1 MHLFNRVRLF
11 TRSRFFLLYSIALVF
26 SVGVKTYSA
35 QASVFPDLIE
45 EPQRIANH
53 PVSQGPFS
61 SRKYMIED
69 VQEPD
74 FIATIENLSAD
85 VSGMLF
91 PEGTWLGMDKK
102 FLTAAFH
109 ALPETHGTVSNSGEY
124 DLLLAILKTGINS
137 RLMPEIWISPRGTD
151 LLTVRMEKLNSLG
164 AFDEAAALY
173 RQIPGKPY
181 HVRQVT
187 SGIISLLGS
196 GRIEE
201 ACIDIFSFSR
211 YFDDADLQTKMKQA
225 CEHRFSGA
233 HKTGDGNGDG
243 DRNQNF
249 FKIDMDTLKTMS
261 LLELSLLVNKGKT
274 NTINYTLSE
283 DYADYSQISL
293 GKTALLLTH
302 DGLPENIR
310 LKLALLSYKSGFF
323 KLENLENTYKTVSA
337 NGLNGEWANIISTF
351 KALNKDKGPALYE
364 ISDAVIELFKKRF
377 SGTDK
382 AVSSMAYHPFARYI
396 QPFTFE
402 QLDSEQKNF
411 TLYILAGAMTNGAFG
426 KEIILRHLKTDT
438 LSLDRKES
446 FYLLTSFLIQPQDQD
461 KDSTKSHSV
470 LHEFLKQEKS
480 PAGRKDL
487 SDTSSS
493 EAPALF
499 YTDPVNDI
507 LEELTYEKRNHLT
520 LPQDYV
526 MHLYGINNFID
537 FAIKTNNVGQQA
549 LLLIL
554 DMKYRNFSD
563 DKFFRID
570 ALSDLINYTFDNQ
583 VRILI
588 NSGLLNKVK

>member
-1 MHLFNRVRLF
+1 MHCFNKVRLF
-11 TRSRFFLLYSIALVF
+11 TRSRFFLLCSIALVF

-35 QASVFPDLIE
+35 QATSFPDLIQ

-91 PEGTWLGMDKK
+91 PEGTWLGMDKE

-109 ALPETHGTVSNSGEY
+109 ALPETHGAVSNSGEY

-181 HVRQVT
+181 HVRQVK

-196 GRIEE
+196 GRVEE

-211 YFDDADLQTKMKQA
+211 YFDDAELQTKMKQA
-225 CEHRFSGA
+225 CENRFSGS
-233 HKTGDGNGDG
+233 HKTGDGNK
-243 DRNQNF
+243 NHNI
-249 FKIDMDTLKTMS
+249 FKIDMDTLETMS

-274 NTINYTLSE
+274 NTINFTLSE

-323 KLENLENTYKTVSA
+323 KLEDLENTYKTVSA
-337 NGLNGEWANIISTF
+337 NGLNGEWANIITTF

-402 QLDSEQKNF
+402 QLDSEQKIF
-411 TLYILAGAMTNGAFG
+411 TLYILAGAMKNGAFG

-446 FYLLTSFLIQPQDQD
+446 FSLLTSFLIQPQD

-470 LHEFLKQEKS
+470 LHEFLKQEKAS
-480 PAGRKDL
+480 ADKKDL
-487 SDTSSS
+487 PDTSSS
-493 EAPALF
+493 NDSALF
-499 YTDPVNDI
+499 YTDLVYDI
-507 LEELTYEKRNHLT
+507 LEELTYEKHNRLT

-537 FAIKTNNVGQQA
+537 FAIKTNNVGQLA

-563 DKFFRID
+563 DKFFRKD